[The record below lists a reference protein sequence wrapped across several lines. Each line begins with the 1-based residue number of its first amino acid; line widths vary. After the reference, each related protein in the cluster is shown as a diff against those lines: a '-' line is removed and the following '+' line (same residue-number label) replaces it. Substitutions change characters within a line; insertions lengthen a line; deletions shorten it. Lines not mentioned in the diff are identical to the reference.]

1 MFKGG
6 EGKNIWQ
13 SFLWLAFR
21 SKTAKIQ
28 PMGENFHLP
37 PLLHSVCS
45 SCFSQEGGG
54 LPNSLPAI
62 SVGSIWIELNALKR
76 RRSQTYG

>member
-6 EGKNIWQ
+6 EKKNIWQ
-13 SFLWLAFR
+13 SFPCLAFR
-21 SKTAKIQ
+21 SKTAQIQ
-28 PMGENFHLP
+28 PMREHLHLP

-54 LPNSLPAI
+54 LLYSLTAI
-62 SVGSIWIELNALKR
+62 SVGSTWIELNTLKR